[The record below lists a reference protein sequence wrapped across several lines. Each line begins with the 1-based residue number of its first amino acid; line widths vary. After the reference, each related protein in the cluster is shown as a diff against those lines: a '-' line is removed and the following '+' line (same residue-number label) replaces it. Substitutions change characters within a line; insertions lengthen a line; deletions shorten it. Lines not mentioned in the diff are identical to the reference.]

1 MWNSRPLR
9 TVAPAARVCSPG
21 ADVSRCY
28 IGLIALSA
36 RLGLR
41 ANDPL
46 LEGGFGEMRLRFRLA
61 QHLGVLAKAEPAGQA
76 EDWPGGRA
84 DLLIAGMGGQGPVV
98 VQLGVLAHADL
109 DRLAG
114 LGRNSRLGSVR
125 RAWGTEMAHLAGDR
139 LLQTTEM
146 LFRRDGVPGCR
157 SLIFCRWEWLQR
169 VPAAASG
176 GTEAHSQEA
185 LAGGRGRRRLQSVID
200 KLLAAARS
208 PADLRGSP
216 VATSL
221 RPCRTRT
228 GDLSA
233 PGVAADPLTC
243 R

>member
-1 MWNSRPLR
+1 
-9 TVAPAARVCSPG
+9 
-21 ADVSRCY
+21 
-28 IGLIALSA
+28 
-36 RLGLR
+36 
-41 ANDPL
+41 
-46 LEGGFGEMRLRFRLA
+46 MRLRFRLA
-61 QHLGVLAKAEPAGQA
+61 QHLGVLAEAEPAGQA

-125 RAWGTEMAHLAGDR
+125 RAWGTEMAHLDGDR

-146 LFRRDGVPGCR
+146 LFRRDWGTRCR

-169 VPAAASG
+169 VPAAASR

-200 KLLAAARS
+200 ELLAAARS
-208 PADLRGSP
+208 PADLH
-216 VATSL
+216 A
-221 RPCRTRT
+221 
-228 GDLSA
+228 
-233 PGVAADPLTC
+233 
-243 R
+243 

>member
-84 DLLIAGMGGQGPVV
+84 DLLIARMGGQGPGV
-98 VQLGVLAHADL
+98 VQLGVLAHAHL
-109 DRLAG
+109 DRLG
-114 LGRNSRLGSVR
+114 RPGRNNPLS
-125 RAWGTEMAHLAGDR
+125 T
-139 LLQTTEM
+139 
-146 LFRRDGVPGCR
+146 VPGG
-157 SLIFCRWEWLQR
+157 L
-169 VPAAASG
+169 
-176 GTEAHSQEA
+176 
-185 LAGGRGRRRLQSVID
+185 
-200 KLLAAARS
+200 
-208 PADLRGSP
+208 
-216 VATSL
+216 
-221 RPCRTRT
+221 
-228 GDLSA
+228 
-233 PGVAADPLTC
+233 
-243 R
+243 

>member
-61 QHLGVLAKAEPAGQA
+61 QHLGVLAEAEPAGQA

-109 DRLAG
+109 DPLGG
-114 LGRNSRLGSVR
+114 LGPDN
-125 RAWGTEMAHLAGDR
+125 
-139 LLQTTEM
+139 
-146 LFRRDGVPGCR
+146 PPR
-157 SLIFCRWEWLQR
+157 SLP
-169 VPAAASG
+169 PA
-176 GTEAHSQEA
+176 
-185 LAGGRGRRRLQSVID
+185 
-200 KLLAAARS
+200 
-208 PADLRGSP
+208 LRT
-216 VATSL
+216 A
-221 RPCRTRT
+221 
-228 GDLSA
+228 
-233 PGVAADPLTC
+233 
-243 R
+243 